1 MRVHLLQIL
10 LSLLLFQ
17 REFGIRNHPLQGH
30 NLLRE
35 FGIKIYLS
43 KIKDDLAFLLSGTQC
58 LAVIPLKS
66 GIQCLPPGLCAFR
79 IFSGFR
85 FSAE

>member
-43 KIKDDLAFLLSGTQC
+43 KIKDDLVFLLSGTQC
-58 LAVIPLKS
+58 QAVIPL
-66 GIQCLPPGLCAFR
+66 
-79 IFSGFR
+79 FSGMTAWLR
-85 FSAE
+85 LAKADMCDVLVTPN